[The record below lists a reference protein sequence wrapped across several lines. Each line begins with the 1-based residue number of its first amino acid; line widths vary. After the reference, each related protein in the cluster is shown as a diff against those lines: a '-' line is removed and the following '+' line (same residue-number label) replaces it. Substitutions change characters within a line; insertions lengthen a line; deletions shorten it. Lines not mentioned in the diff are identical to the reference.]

1 MHDNHRIL
9 KAFRAAFPLTVPI
22 FAGFCFLEMA
32 YGIYMNAAGFSPWY
46 PFFMSMLIFGGSLE
60 FIAVSMLLAPFAPL
74 QAFIVALMVQA
85 RHIFYGLSMLEKF
98 RGTGWKKPYL
108 IFGMCDE
115 TFSINFTA
123 KVPEGVDRGWMMF
136 FVTLL
141 NQLYWV
147 SGSTLGGLFG
157 SLIHFNTEGLDFVMT
172 AMFVVIFLE
181 QWLKDQQHTSAL
193 LGLGLSAVCLLV
205 FGAEDFVIPAMAA
218 ILGVLTL
225 LRAPLEKGGA
235 LA

>member
-22 FAGFCFLEMA
+22 FAGFCFLGMA

-147 SGSTLGGLFG
+147 SGATISAIAG
-157 SLIHFNTEGLDFVMT
+157 SMLSFDMHGVEFVMT
-172 AMFVVIFLE
+172 AMFTAIFME
-181 QWLKDQQHTSAL
+181 QWMKERLHYTAII
-193 LGLGLSAVCLLV
+193 GIVATAVSLAV
-205 FGAEDFVIPAMAA
+205 FGADSFLIPAMAA
-218 ILGVLTL
+218 IVIILTI
-225 LRAPLEKGGA
+225 LRGPLERRGIT
-235 LA
+235 

>member
-22 FAGFCFLEMA
+22 FAGFCFLGMA

-74 QAFIVALMVQA
+74 QAFIVVLMVQA

-147 SGSTLGGLFG
+147 SGATSGAIAG
-157 SLIHFNTEGLDFVMT
+157 SMLSFDTHGVEFVMT
-172 AMFVVIFLE
+172 AMFTAIFME
-181 QWLKDQQHTSAL
+181 QWMKERLHYTAII
-193 LGLGLSAVCLLV
+193 GIVATAVSLAV
-205 FGAEDFVIPAMAA
+205 FGADSFLIPAMAA
-218 ILGVLTL
+218 IVIILTI
-225 LRAPLEKGGA
+225 LRGPLERRGIT
-235 LA
+235 

>member
-22 FAGFCFLEMA
+22 FAGFCFLGMA

-147 SGSTLGGLFG
+147 SGATIGAIAG
-157 SLIHFNTEGLDFVMT
+157 SMLSFDTHGVEFVMT
-172 AMFVVIFLE
+172 AMFTAIFME
-181 QWLKDQQHTSAL
+181 QWMKERLHYTAII
-193 LGLGLSAVCLLV
+193 GIVATAVSLAV
-205 FGAEDFVIPAMAA
+205 FGADSFLIPAMAA
-218 ILGVLTL
+218 IVIILTI
-225 LRAPLEKGGA
+225 LRGPLERRGIT
-235 LA
+235 

>member
-22 FAGFCFLEMA
+22 FSGFCFLGMA

-147 SGSTLGGLFG
+147 SGATIGAIAG
-157 SLIHFNTEGLDFVMT
+157 SMLSFDTHGVEFVMT
-172 AMFVVIFLE
+172 AMFTAIFME
-181 QWLKDQQHTSAL
+181 QWMKERLHYTAII
-193 LGLGLSAVCLLV
+193 GIVATAVSLAV
-205 FGAEDFVIPAMAA
+205 FGADSFLIPAMAA
-218 ILGVLTL
+218 IVIILTI
-225 LRAPLEKGGA
+225 LRGPLERRGIT
-235 LA
+235 

>member
-9 KAFRAAFPLTVPI
+9 KAFRAAIPLTVPI
-22 FAGFCFLEMA
+22 FAGFCFLGMA

-147 SGSTLGGLFG
+147 SGATIGAIAG
-157 SLIHFNTEGLDFVMT
+157 SMLSFDTHGVEFVMT
-172 AMFVVIFLE
+172 AMFTAIFME
-181 QWLKDQQHTSAL
+181 QWMKERLHYTAII
-193 LGLGLSAVCLLV
+193 GIVATAVSLAV
-205 FGAEDFVIPAMAA
+205 FGADSFLIPAMAA
-218 ILGVLTL
+218 IVIILTI
-225 LRAPLEKGGA
+225 LRGPLERRGIT
-235 LA
+235 

>member
-22 FAGFCFLEMA
+22 FAGFCFLGMA

-108 IFGMCDE
+108 IFDMCDE

-147 SGSTLGGLFG
+147 SGATIGAIAG
-157 SLIHFNTEGLDFVMT
+157 SMLSFDTHGVEFVMT
-172 AMFVVIFLE
+172 AMFTAIFME
-181 QWLKDQQHTSAL
+181 QWMKERLHYTAII
-193 LGLGLSAVCLLV
+193 GIVATAVSLAV
-205 FGAEDFVIPAMAA
+205 FGADSFLIPAMAA
-218 ILGVLTL
+218 IVIILTI
-225 LRAPLEKGGA
+225 LRGPLERRGIT
-235 LA
+235 

>member
-1 MHDNHRIL
+1 
-9 KAFRAAFPLTVPI
+9 
-22 FAGFCFLEMA
+22 MA

-147 SGSTLGGLFG
+147 SGATIGAIAG
-157 SLIHFNTEGLDFVMT
+157 SMLSFDTHGVEFVMT
-172 AMFVVIFLE
+172 AMFTAIFME
-181 QWLKDQQHTSAL
+181 QWMKERLHYTAII
-193 LGLGLSAVCLLV
+193 GIVATAVSLAV
-205 FGAEDFVIPAMAA
+205 FGADSFPIPAMAA
-218 ILGVLTL
+218 IVIILTI
-225 LRAPLEKGGA
+225 LRGPLERRGIT
-235 LA
+235 

>member
-22 FAGFCFLEMA
+22 FAGFCFLGMA

-147 SGSTLGGLFG
+147 SGATIGAIAG
-157 SLIHFNTEGLDFVMT
+157 SMLSFDTHGVEFVMT
-172 AMFVVIFLE
+172 AMFTAIFME
-181 QWLKDQQHTSAL
+181 QWMKERLHYTAIISIVAT
-193 LGLGLSAVCLLV
+193 AVSLAV
-205 FGAEDFVIPAMAA
+205 FGADSFLIPAMAA
-218 ILGVLTL
+218 IVIILTI
-225 LRAPLEKGGA
+225 LRGPLERRGIT
-235 LA
+235 

>member
-1 MHDNHRIL
+1 
-9 KAFRAAFPLTVPI
+9 
-22 FAGFCFLEMA
+22 MA

-147 SGSTLGGLFG
+147 SGATIGAIAG
-157 SLIHFNTEGLDFVMT
+157 SMLSFDTHGVEFVMT
-172 AMFVVIFLE
+172 AMFTAIFME
-181 QWLKDQQHTSAL
+181 QWMKERLHYTAII
-193 LGLGLSAVCLLV
+193 GIVATAVSLAV
-205 FGAEDFVIPAMAA
+205 FGADSFLIPAMVI
-218 ILGVLTL
+218 ILTI
-225 LRAPLEKGGA
+225 LRGPRERRGIT
-235 LA
+235 

>member
-22 FAGFCFLEMA
+22 FAGFCFLGMA

-147 SGSTLGGLFG
+147 SGATIGAIDG
-157 SLIHFNTEGLDFVMT
+157 SMLSFDTHGVEFVMT
-172 AMFVVIFLE
+172 AMFTAIFME
-181 QWLKDQQHTSAL
+181 QWMKERLHYTAII
-193 LGLGLSAVCLLV
+193 GIVATAVSLAV
-205 FGAEDFVIPAMAA
+205 FGADSFLIPAMAA
-218 ILGVLTL
+218 IVIILTI
-225 LRAPLEKGGA
+225 LRGPLERRGIT
-235 LA
+235 

>member
-22 FAGFCFLEMA
+22 FAGFCFLGMA

-147 SGSTLGGLFG
+147 SGATIGAIAG
-157 SLIHFNTEGLDFVMT
+157 SMLSFDTHGVEFVMT
-172 AMFVVIFLE
+172 AMFTAIFME
-181 QWLKDQQHTSAL
+181 QWMKERLHYTAIIAT
-193 LGLGLSAVCLLV
+193 AVSLAV
-205 FGAEDFVIPAMAA
+205 FGADSFLIPAMAA
-218 ILGVLTL
+218 IVIILTI
-225 LRAPLEKGGA
+225 LRGPLERRGIT
-235 LA
+235 

>member
-1 MHDNHRIL
+1 
-9 KAFRAAFPLTVPI
+9 
-22 FAGFCFLEMA
+22 MA

-147 SGSTLGGLFG
+147 SGATIGAIAG
-157 SLIHFNTEGLDFVMT
+157 SMLPFDTHGVEFVMT
-172 AMFVVIFLE
+172 AMFTAIFME
-181 QWLKDQQHTSAL
+181 QWMKERLHYTAII
-193 LGLGLSAVCLLV
+193 GIVATAVSLAV
-205 FGAEDFVIPAMAA
+205 FGADSFLIPAMAA
-218 ILGVLTL
+218 IVIILTI
-225 LRAPLEKGGA
+225 LRGPLERRGIT
-235 LA
+235 

>member
-22 FAGFCFLEMA
+22 FAGFCFLGMA

-147 SGSTLGGLFG
+147 SGATISAIAG
-157 SLIHFNTEGLDFVMT
+157 SMLSFDTHGVEFVMT
-172 AMFVVIFLE
+172 AMFTAIFME
-181 QWLKDQQHTSAL
+181 QWMKERLHYTAII
-193 LGLGLSAVCLLV
+193 GIVATAVSLAV
-205 FGAEDFVIPAMAA
+205 FGADSFLIPAMAA
-218 ILGVLTL
+218 IVIILTI
-225 LRAPLEKGGA
+225 LRGPLERRGIT
-235 LA
+235 

>member
-22 FAGFCFLEMA
+22 FAGFCFLGMA

-147 SGSTLGGLFG
+147 SGATIGAIAG
-157 SLIHFNTEGLDFVMT
+157 SMLSFDTHGVEFVMT
-172 AMFVVIFLE
+172 AMFTAIFME
-181 QWLKDQQHTSAL
+181 QWMKERLHYTAII
-193 LGLGLSAVCLLV
+193 GIVATAVSLAV
-205 FGAEDFVIPAMAA
+205 FGADSFPIPAMAA
-218 ILGVLTL
+218 IVIILTI
-225 LRAPLEKGGA
+225 LRGPLERRGIT
-235 LA
+235 

>member
-22 FAGFCFLEMA
+22 FAGFCFLGMA

-147 SGSTLGGLFG
+147 SGATIGAIAG
-157 SLIHFNTEGLDFVMT
+157 SMLSFDTHGVEFVMT
-172 AMFVVIFLE
+172 AMFTAIFME
-181 QWLKDQQHTSAL
+181 QWMKERRHYTAII
-193 LGLGLSAVCLLV
+193 GIVATAVSLAV
-205 FGAEDFVIPAMAA
+205 FGADSFLIPAMAA
-218 ILGVLTL
+218 IVIILTI
-225 LRAPLEKGGA
+225 LRGPLERRGIT
-235 LA
+235 

>member
-22 FAGFCFLEMA
+22 FAGFCFLGMA

-147 SGSTLGGLFG
+147 SGATIGAIAG
-157 SLIHFNTEGLDFVMT
+157 SMLSFDTHGVEFVMT
-172 AMFVVIFLE
+172 AMFTAIFME
-181 QWLKDQQHTSAL
+181 QWMKERLHYTAIIGIVATAASLA
-193 LGLGLSAVCLLV
+193 V
-205 FGAEDFVIPAMAA
+205 FGADSFLIPAMAA
-218 ILGVLTL
+218 IVIILTI
-225 LRAPLEKGGA
+225 LRGPLERRGIT
-235 LA
+235 

>member
-22 FAGFCFLEMA
+22 FAGFCFLGMA

-147 SGSTLGGLFG
+147 SGATIGAIAG
-157 SLIHFNTEGLDFVMT
+157 SMLSFDTHGVECVMT
-172 AMFVVIFLE
+172 ARVTAIFME
-181 QWLKDQQHTSAL
+181 QWMKERLHYTAII
-193 LGLGLSAVCLLV
+193 GFVATAVSLPV
-205 FGAEDFVIPAMAA
+205 FGADSFLIPAMAA
-218 ILGVLTL
+218 IVIILTI
-225 LRAPLEKGGA
+225 LRGPLERRGIT
-235 LA
+235 

>member
-1 MHDNHRIL
+1 
-9 KAFRAAFPLTVPI
+9 
-22 FAGFCFLEMA
+22 MA

-147 SGSTLGGLFG
+147 SGATIGAIAG
-157 SLIHFNTEGLDFVMT
+157 SMLSFDTHGVEFVMT
-172 AMFVVIFLE
+172 AMFTAIFME
-181 QWLKDQQHTSAL
+181 QWMKERLHYTAII
-193 LGLGLSAVCLLV
+193 GIVATAVSLAV
-205 FGAEDFVIPAMAA
+205 FGADSFLIPAMAA
-218 ILGVLTL
+218 IVIILTI
-225 LRAPLEKGGA
+225 LRGPLERRGIT
-235 LA
+235 

>member
-22 FAGFCFLEMA
+22 FAGFCFLGMA

-123 KVPEGVDRGWMMF
+123 KVPAGRSVN
-136 FVTLL
+136 L
-141 NQLYWV
+141 
-147 SGSTLGGLFG
+147 
-157 SLIHFNTEGLDFVMT
+157 
-172 AMFVVIFLE
+172 
-181 QWLKDQQHTSAL
+181 
-193 LGLGLSAVCLLV
+193 
-205 FGAEDFVIPAMAA
+205 
-218 ILGVLTL
+218 
-225 LRAPLEKGGA
+225 
-235 LA
+235 

>member
-1 MHDNHRIL
+1 
-9 KAFRAAFPLTVPI
+9 
-22 FAGFCFLEMA
+22 MA

-123 KVPEGVDRGWMMF
+123 KVPEGVDRSWMMF

-147 SGSTLGGLFG
+147 SGATIGAIAG
-157 SLIHFNTEGLDFVMT
+157 SMLSFDTHGVEFVMT
-172 AMFVVIFLE
+172 AMFTAIFME
-181 QWLKDQQHTSAL
+181 QWMKERLHYTAII
-193 LGLGLSAVCLLV
+193 GIVATAVSLAV
-205 FGAEDFVIPAMAA
+205 FGADSFLIPAMAA
-218 ILGVLTL
+218 IVIILTI
-225 LRAPLEKGGA
+225 LRGPLERRGIT
-235 LA
+235 

>member
-22 FAGFCFLEMA
+22 FAGFCFLGMA

-115 TFSINFTA
+115 TFSINLTA

-147 SGSTLGGLFG
+147 SGATIGAIAG
-157 SLIHFNTEGLDFVMT
+157 SMLSFDTHGVEFVMT
-172 AMFVVIFLE
+172 AMFTAIFME
-181 QWLKDQQHTSAL
+181 QWMKERLHYTAII
-193 LGLGLSAVCLLV
+193 GIVATAVSLAV
-205 FGAEDFVIPAMAA
+205 FGADSFLIPAMAA
-218 ILGVLTL
+218 IVIILTI
-225 LRAPLEKGGA
+225 LRGPLERRGIT
-235 LA
+235 

>member
-22 FAGFCFLEMA
+22 FAGFCFLGMA

-147 SGSTLGGLFG
+147 SGATIGAIAG
-157 SLIHFNTEGLDFVMT
+157 SMLSFDTHGVEFVMT
-172 AMFVVIFLE
+172 AMFTAIFME
-181 QWLKDQQHTSAL
+181 QWMKERLHYTAII
-193 LGLGLSAVCLLV
+193 GIIATAVCLAV
-205 FGAEDFVIPAMAA
+205 FGADSFLIPAMAA
-218 ILGVLTL
+218 IVIILTI
-225 LRAPLEKGGA
+225 LREPLERRGIT
-235 LA
+235 

>member
-1 MHDNHRIL
+1 
-9 KAFRAAFPLTVPI
+9 
-22 FAGFCFLEMA
+22 
-32 YGIYMNAAGFSPWY
+32 
-46 PFFMSMLIFGGSLE
+46 MSMLIFGGSLE

-147 SGSTLGGLFG
+147 SGATIGAIAG
-157 SLIHFNTEGLDFVMT
+157 SMLPFDTHGVEFVMT
-172 AMFVVIFLE
+172 AMFTAIFME
-181 QWLKDQQHTSAL
+181 QWMKERLHYTAII
-193 LGLGLSAVCLLV
+193 GIVATAVSLAV
-205 FGAEDFVIPAMAA
+205 FGADSFLIPAMAA
-218 ILGVLTL
+218 IVIILTI
-225 LRAPLEKGGA
+225 LRGPLERRGIT
-235 LA
+235 

>member
-1 MHDNHRIL
+1 
-9 KAFRAAFPLTVPI
+9 
-22 FAGFCFLEMA
+22 
-32 YGIYMNAAGFSPWY
+32 MNAAGFSPWY

-98 RGTGWKKPYL
+98 RDTGWKKPYL

-123 KVPEGVDRGWMMF
+123 ETPKGVDRGWMMF

-147 SGSTLGGLFG
+147 SGATIGAIAG
-157 SLIHFNTEGLDFVMT
+157 SMLSFDTHGVEFVMT
-172 AMFVVIFLE
+172 AMFTAIFME
-181 QWLKDQQHTSAL
+181 QWMKERLHYTAII
-193 LGLGLSAVCLLV
+193 GIVATAVSLAV
-205 FGAEDFVIPAMAA
+205 FGADSFLIPAMAA
-218 ILGVLTL
+218 IVIILTI
-225 LRAPLEKGGA
+225 LRGPLERRGIT
-235 LA
+235 

>member
-22 FAGFCFLEMA
+22 FAGFCFLGMA

-147 SGSTLGGLFG
+147 SGATIGAIAG
-157 SLIHFNTEGLDFVMT
+157 SMLSFDTHGVEFVMT
-172 AMFVVIFLE
+172 AMFTAIFME
-181 QWLKDQQHTSAL
+181 QWMKERLHYTAIICIVAT
-193 LGLGLSAVCLLV
+193 AVSLAV
-205 FGAEDFVIPAMAA
+205 FGADSFLIPAMAA
-218 ILGVLTL
+218 IVIILTIM
-225 LRAPLEKGGA
+225 RGPLERRGIT
-235 LA
+235 

>member
-1 MHDNHRIL
+1 
-9 KAFRAAFPLTVPI
+9 
-22 FAGFCFLEMA
+22 MA

-147 SGSTLGGLFG
+147 SGATIGAIAG
-157 SLIHFNTEGLDFVMT
+157 SMLSFDTHGVEFVMT
-172 AMFVVIFLE
+172 AMFTDIFME
-181 QWLKDQQHTSAL
+181 QWMKERLHYTAII
-193 LGLGLSAVCLLV
+193 GIVATAVSLAV
-205 FGAEDFVIPAMAA
+205 FGADSFLIPAMAA
-218 ILGVLTL
+218 IVIILTI
-225 LRAPLEKGGA
+225 LRGPLERRGIT
-235 LA
+235 

>member
-1 MHDNHRIL
+1 
-9 KAFRAAFPLTVPI
+9 
-22 FAGFCFLEMA
+22 MA

-123 KVPEGVDRGWMMF
+123 KVPAGRSVN
-136 FVTLL
+136 L
-141 NQLYWV
+141 
-147 SGSTLGGLFG
+147 
-157 SLIHFNTEGLDFVMT
+157 
-172 AMFVVIFLE
+172 
-181 QWLKDQQHTSAL
+181 
-193 LGLGLSAVCLLV
+193 
-205 FGAEDFVIPAMAA
+205 
-218 ILGVLTL
+218 
-225 LRAPLEKGGA
+225 
-235 LA
+235 

>member
-1 MHDNHRIL
+1 
-9 KAFRAAFPLTVPI
+9 
-22 FAGFCFLEMA
+22 MA

-74 QAFIVALMVQA
+74 QEFIVALMVQA

-147 SGSTLGGLFG
+147 SGATIGAIAG
-157 SLIHFNTEGLDFVMT
+157 SMLSFDTHGVEFVMT
-172 AMFVVIFLE
+172 AMFTAIFME
-181 QWLKDQQHTSAL
+181 QWMKERLHYTAII
-193 LGLGLSAVCLLV
+193 GIVATAVSLAV
-205 FGAEDFVIPAMAA
+205 FGADSFLIPAMAA
-218 ILGVLTL
+218 IVIILTI
-225 LRAPLEKGGA
+225 LRGPLERRGIT
-235 LA
+235 

>member
-22 FAGFCFLEMA
+22 FSGFCFLGMA

-147 SGSTLGGLFG
+147 SGATISAIAG
-157 SLIHFNTEGLDFVMT
+157 SMLSFDTHGVEFVMT
-172 AMFVVIFLE
+172 AMFTAIFME
-181 QWLKDQQHTSAL
+181 QWMKERLHYTAII
-193 LGLGLSAVCLLV
+193 GIVATAVSLAV
-205 FGAEDFVIPAMAA
+205 FGADSFLIPAMAA
-218 ILGVLTL
+218 IVIILTI
-225 LRAPLEKGGA
+225 LRGPLERRSIT
-235 LA
+235 

>member
-1 MHDNHRIL
+1 
-9 KAFRAAFPLTVPI
+9 
-22 FAGFCFLEMA
+22 MA

-147 SGSTLGGLFG
+147 SGATISAIAG
-157 SLIHFNTEGLDFVMT
+157 SMLSFDTHGVEFVMT
-172 AMFVVIFLE
+172 AMFTAIFME
-181 QWLKDQQHTSAL
+181 QWMKERLHYTAII
-193 LGLGLSAVCLLV
+193 GIVATAVSLAV
-205 FGAEDFVIPAMAA
+205 FGADSFLIPAMAA
-218 ILGVLTL
+218 IVIILTI
-225 LRAPLEKGGA
+225 LRGPLERRGIT
-235 LA
+235 